1 MNLLSVTGV
10 SHNYPHHGRVLHEI
24 QLAIAPGN
32 IAVLR
37 RFQAHQ
43 HPRQGALAAAAAP
56 EQGHRFA
63 GAVRTGENSMNL
75 LSVTGVSHNYPH
87 HGRVLHEIQHPA
99 VVRVIVA
106 HPGDAE

>member
-1 MNLLSVTGV
+1 MAQRLADDLAQRFARIHRAEGV
-10 SHNYPHHGRVLHEI
+10 LKH
-24 QLAIAPGN
+24 QLNIAAEGADGLAFQGGQRCAAPDN

-63 GAVRTGENSMNL
+63 GGDGEL
-75 LSVTGVSHNYPH
+75 DLV
-87 HGRVLHEIQHPA
+87 QDPA